1 MIATAP
7 LQVEVLPADRTACDT
22 ALETL
27 QVTTASYL
35 GAVTGNCGAILVDH
49 HWLRILGAG
58 APNLPGIHE
67 VNALVDGPPP
77 LLDVAWDV
85 LGGRFAVN
93 GGGLDAQLGE
103 VCYWAPD
110 TLDWTPIGGG
120 HSSFV
125 SWALAG
131 GMTDFYDGLRWD
143 GWQRDVEPLAAGQG
157 LSLLPPPFTAEG
169 RDLAAVSR
177 APVPLTELH
186 SIYAE
191 FAEQL
196 SGLADGSTFELKPSD

>member
-1 MIATAP
+1 
-7 LQVEVLPADRTACDT
+7 
-22 ALETL
+22 
-27 QVTTASYL
+27 
-35 GAVTGNCGAILVDH
+35 
-49 HWLRILGAG
+49 
-58 APNLPGIHE
+58 
-67 VNALVDGPPP
+67 
-77 LLDVAWDV
+77 
-85 LGGRFAVN
+85 
-93 GGGLDAQLGE
+93 
-103 VCYWAPD
+103 
-110 TLDWTPIGGG
+110 
-120 HSSFV
+120 
-125 SWALAG
+125 
-131 GMTDFYDGLRWD
+131 MTDFYDGLRWD